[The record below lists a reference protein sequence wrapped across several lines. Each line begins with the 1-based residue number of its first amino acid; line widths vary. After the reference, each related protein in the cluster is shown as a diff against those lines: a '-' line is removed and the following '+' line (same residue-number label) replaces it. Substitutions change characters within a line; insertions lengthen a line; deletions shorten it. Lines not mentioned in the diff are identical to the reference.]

1 MTMPIW
7 PDSLPQ
13 APLINH
19 YQETLAETTI
29 RTKMDQGPAK
39 TRQRT
44 TAGPTDI
51 VVSYLFS
58 RAQAQ
63 VLDDFFMTALGGGS
77 MGFTYPHPRR
87 EVPVTARF
95 RKPPQLAARNGQ
107 YYTVR
112 LELEIL
118 S

>member
-7 PDSLPQ
+7 PAGLPQ
-13 APLINH
+13 APLVNQ
-19 YQETLAETTI
+19 YQETLADTAI

-44 TAGPTDI
+44 TAGTTDI
-51 VVSYLFS
+51 VVSYLLS
-58 RAQAQ
+58 RAQTQ
-63 VLDDFFMTALGGGS
+63 LLDDFFLTELGGGS
-77 MGFTYPHPRR
+77 LGFTYPHPRR

-118 S
+118 P